1 MTNATTTKIQITP
14 YVTDKDREAVKRL
27 RDYYRRN
34 SASGASDESFTVWLK
49 SVLKIIRAE
58 DMQRVRQIMSSKRR
72 NEKIWQMYRTH
83 TDRKARD
90 SEVITKLANRIN
102 RR

>member
-1 MTNATTTKIQITP
+1 MTNTTTTRIQITP

-34 SASGASDESFTVWLK
+34 FASGASDESFTLWLK

-58 DMQRVRQIMSSKRR
+58 DMQRVKQIMSSKRR
-72 NEKIWQMYRTH
+72 KEKTWQM
-83 TDRKARD
+83 
-90 SEVITKLANRIN
+90 
-102 RR
+102 